1 MNAAVG
7 LPEVV
12 ITSSLPTKSR
22 FSGSRVNTVSTGEN
36 EERETAETAP
46 PSVVNQETRVAARQL
61 NTPGYIPI
69 ASEFVE
75 GATNAIY
82 PYARDAGWLGGK
94 FLEGA
99 RSAFQPLER
108 DLNWIGRGI
117 KRVFRTPTP
126 NTQQNLGVGYGS
138 GRSYRKQGGT
148 INKFQR
154 GTQGSGITRPDLPQ
168 TSK

>member
-12 ITSSLPTKSR
+12 ITSPSSTKSR
-22 FSGSRVNTVSTGEN
+22 FSGSRVNTMSTGEN
-36 EERETAETAP
+36 TERETAETVP
-46 PSVVNQETRVAARQL
+46 PSVVTKK
-61 NTPGYIPI
+61 PFYIPI

-99 RSAFQPLER
+99 RSAFQPLGR
-108 DLNWIGRGI
+108 DLN
-117 KRVFRTPTP
+117 
-126 NTQQNLGVGYGS
+126 
-138 GRSYRKQGGT
+138 
-148 INKFQR
+148 
-154 GTQGSGITRPDLPQ
+154 
-168 TSK
+168 

>member
-12 ITSSLPTKSR
+12 ITSPSSTKSR
-22 FSGSRVNTVSTGEN
+22 FSGSRVNTMSTGEN
-36 EERETAETAP
+36 TERETAKKVP
-46 PSVVNQETRVAARQL
+46 PSVINSVV
-61 NTPGYIPI
+61 PKKPFYIPI

-99 RSAFQPLER
+99 RSAFQPLGR
-108 DLNWIGRGI
+108 DLN
-117 KRVFRTPTP
+117 
-126 NTQQNLGVGYGS
+126 
-138 GRSYRKQGGT
+138 
-148 INKFQR
+148 
-154 GTQGSGITRPDLPQ
+154 
-168 TSK
+168 